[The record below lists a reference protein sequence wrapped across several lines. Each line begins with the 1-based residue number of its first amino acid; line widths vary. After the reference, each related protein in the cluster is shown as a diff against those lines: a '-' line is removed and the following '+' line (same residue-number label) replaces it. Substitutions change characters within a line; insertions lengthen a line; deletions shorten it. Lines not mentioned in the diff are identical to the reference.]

1 MIIFFFILFFSI
13 LLINY
18 LYDLIFNNKVIEGVV
33 GNSSDNSNESVDF
46 KLGKLMSQVD
56 TNTSDIKT
64 LKDQMVA
71 VNTNIDSISNNQKQQ
86 KNIY

>member
-1 MIIFFFILFFSI
+1 
-13 LLINY
+13 
-18 LYDLIFNNKVIEGVV
+18 
-33 GNSSDNSNESVDF
+33 
-46 KLGKLMSQVD
+46 MSQVD

-86 KNIY
+86 KNISSTTGKDINNPPPVPSV